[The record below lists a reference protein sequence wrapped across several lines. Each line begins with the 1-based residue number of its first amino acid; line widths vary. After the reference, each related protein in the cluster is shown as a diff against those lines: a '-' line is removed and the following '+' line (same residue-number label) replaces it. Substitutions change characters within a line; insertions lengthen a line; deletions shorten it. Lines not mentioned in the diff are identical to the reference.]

1 MSWERDMTM
10 SRRGFGEVITG
21 VALLSVASGISGQTL
36 RLPRTVAGI
45 RVPDSA
51 LAKSAA
57 ELAWAASPEYLYN
70 HCMRTF
76 VFASLI
82 YARAGTKYDEELV
95 FIASILH
102 DLGLVPE
109 FMSPDDRFDIDGA
122 NAAEKFL
129 KQHNV
134 PRERSDIVWEAI
146 ALHAGGGPVAQRRGP
161 EVAAVG
167 LGAVIDI
174 QGARITDFSRDEL
187 RQVLDAYPRLGLK
200 KKFVQSIVELCRRKP
215 AAQLG
220 HFTAE
225 IGRAHIPN
233 FACPT
238 IESTINAAPFAD

>member
-1 MSWERDMTM
+1 
-10 SRRGFGEVITG
+10 
-21 VALLSVASGISGQTL
+21 LSSMASGASTRTSIQTL
-36 RLPRTVAGI
+36 HLPRAVAGVRI
-45 RVPDSA
+45 PDSA

-57 ELAWAASPEYLYN
+57 QLAWAVSPRYLYN

-82 YARAGTKYDEELV
+82 YARAGTTHDEELV
-95 FIASILH
+95 FVASILH
-102 DLGLVPE
+102 DLGLVPG
-109 FMSPDDRFDIDGA
+109 FMSPEERFDIDGA

-129 KQHNV
+129 KERNV
-134 PRERSDIVWEAI
+134 PRERRDLVWEAI
-146 ALHAGGGPVAQRRGP
+146 ALHAGGNAVAQRRGP

-167 LGAVIDI
+167 LGAAIDV
-174 QGARITDFSRDEL
+174 QGARIADFSRDEL
-187 RQVLDAYPRLGLK
+187 RQVLHAYPRLGLK

-225 IGRAHIPN
+225 IGRAHIRN

-238 IESTINAAPFAD
+238 IESTIMAAPFAD

>member
-1 MSWERDMTM
+1 MM
-10 SRRGFGEVITG
+10 SRRDFGHVAAG
-21 VALLSVASGISGQTL
+21 VVLSSAASRIGAKALQ
-36 RLPRTVAGI
+36 LPRAVAGVRI
-45 RVPDSA
+45 PDSM

-82 YARAGTKYDEELV
+82 YAKEGTKFDEELV

-102 DLGLVPE
+102 DLGLMPE

-129 KQHNV
+129 QQHKV
-134 PRERSDIVWEAI
+134 PRGRSDRVWEAI
-146 ALHAGGGPVAQRRGP
+146 ALHAGGAAVARRRGP

-167 LGAVIDI
+167 LGAAIDV
-174 QGARITDFSRDEL
+174 QGFRIAAFNTDEL

-200 KKFVQSIVELCRRKP
+200 KKFIQTIVELCRRKP
-215 AAQLG
+215 LAQLG

-225 IGRAHIPN
+225 IGRAHIRD

-238 IESTINAAPFAD
+238 IEATIMAAPYSE